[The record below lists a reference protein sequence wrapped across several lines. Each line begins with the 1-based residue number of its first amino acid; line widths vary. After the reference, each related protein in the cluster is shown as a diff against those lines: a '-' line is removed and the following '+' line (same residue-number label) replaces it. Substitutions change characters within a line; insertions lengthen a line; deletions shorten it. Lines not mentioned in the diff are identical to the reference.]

1 MEIYS
6 FTHEQEVLGTVKF
19 DYRGYTISLST
30 TPVEDGPQELM
41 IAKSGTNRVFHDW
54 KHRDT
59 WTNDMG
65 CVCAIVRAKAIIDE
79 LHSAQQILKDWEKA

>member
-6 FTHEQEVLGTVKF
+6 FTHEQEVPGTVRF

-30 TPVEDGPQELM
+30 MPQVQWVNELM
-41 IAKSGTNRVFHDW
+41 IAKTGTNDW

-59 WTNDMG
+59 WTDDVG
-65 CVCAIVRAKAIIDE
+65 CVCAIVKAKAIIDE
-79 LHSAQQILKDWEKA
+79 LHSAQQVLKDWEQAN